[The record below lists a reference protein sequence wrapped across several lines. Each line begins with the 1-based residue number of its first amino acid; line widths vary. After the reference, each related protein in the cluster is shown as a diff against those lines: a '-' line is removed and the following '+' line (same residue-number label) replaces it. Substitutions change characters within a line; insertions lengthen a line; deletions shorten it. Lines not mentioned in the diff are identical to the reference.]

1 MGTALARCIQSM
13 QLTKIWLHV
22 QGLYP
27 EDDNDGHGSMY
38 GSTRPILA
46 PTRAEARPVFT
57 REVSAERG
65 VRLPGGSRLQ
75 GVTRVCIYLSEDTA
89 YDVKPEP
96 EKVHFSLQMSLY
108 LKIQCYRCLPKHGVW
123 ILCTKFVALLINS
136 GVLFCC
142 AVDHAAAL
150 PSLYR
155 KSSCVL

>member
-1 MGTALARCIQSM
+1 M
-13 QLTKIWLHV
+13 QLTNIGVHV

-96 EKVHFSLQMSLY
+96 ERVPFSLQMSLSAN
-108 LKIQCYRCLPKHGVW
+108 I
-123 ILCTKFVALLINS
+123 
-136 GVLFCC
+136 
-142 AVDHAAAL
+142 
-150 PSLYR
+150 
-155 KSSCVL
+155 

>member
-1 MGTALARCIQSM
+1 MGSHDSPISIYERDLALHFVRGLDTSAVLARCIQSM
-13 QLTKIWLHV
+13 QLTNIGVHA

-96 EKVHFSLQMSLY
+96 EKVPFSLQISLSANI
-108 LKIQCYRCLPKHGVW
+108 KCYR
-123 ILCTKFVALLINS
+123 
-136 GVLFCC
+136 
-142 AVDHAAAL
+142 
-150 PSLYR
+150 
-155 KSSCVL
+155 